1 MPANVREA
9 EKAVIGALI
18 LKGDLIK
25 TLELDADDFH
35 GPMNRLLFQSM
46 RNMEERGEPID
57 LTTLITALQ
66 ESEHVDETLQYLVEA
81 AETVP
86 STSNLEHYAGRV
98 KQYARER
105 TARSLMAGFLNGDAV
120 LAETIEQ
127 LNRLELG
134 EGSKK
139 RQTLSEG
146 IDELYADLQLEKPEI
161 SGYPL
166 GFPELDRM
174 LDGLQPGENVIFG
187 ARPAMGKSAFVFNVA
202 QYMGAQGVGV
212 SLFNYEMFNKAI
224 TRRIVSSAARVEN
237 KRLRNGS
244 RMEDED
250 WKRFSA
256 SVGPLATYP
265 IALHEASGMT
275 VRDIRKAAMKDMV
288 EFGRDKHVIIVDYLQ
303 LIRYHGNANKPK
315 HERVGEISWELKQ
328 IALELGVPIIL
339 LSQLSR
345 GVEQRQD
352 KRPMMSDLRDSG
364 EVEQNADIIGFLYRD
379 EYYDPNTEDQN
390 IVELIIAKQ
399 REGETGMVKLYFEK
413 QFGKMLSFEN
423 ELGGR

>member
-1 MPANVREA
+1 M
-9 EKAVIGALI
+9 
-18 LKGDLIK
+18 
-25 TLELDADDFH
+25 
-35 GPMNRLLFQSM
+35 
-46 RNMEERGEPID
+46 
-57 LTTLITALQ
+57 
-66 ESEHVDETLQYLVEA
+66 
-81 AETVP
+81 
-86 STSNLEHYAGRV
+86 
-98 KQYARER
+98 
-105 TARSLMAGFLNGDAV
+105 
-120 LAETIEQ
+120 
-127 LNRLELG
+127 
-134 EGSKK
+134 
-139 RQTLSEG
+139 
-146 IDELYADLQLEKPEI
+146 
-161 SGYPL
+161 
-166 GFPELDRM
+166 
-174 LDGLQPGENVIFG
+174 
-187 ARPAMGKSAFVFNVA
+187 KSAFVFNVA

-250 WKRFSA
+250 WKRFSS

-288 EFGRDKHVIIVDYLQ
+288 EFGREKHVIIVDYLQ
-303 LIRYHGNANKPK
+303 LVRYHGNANKSK
-315 HERVGEISWELKQ
+315 TERVGEISWELKQ
-328 IALELGVPIIL
+328 IALELGVPIII

>member
-25 TLELDADDFH
+25 TLELEADDFH

-57 LTTLITALQ
+57 LTTLVTALQ
-66 ESEHVDETLQYLVEA
+66 ESDHIDETLQYLVNA

-120 LAETIEQ
+120 LTETIEQ

-134 EGSKK
+134 QESKK

-187 ARPAMGKSAFVFNVA
+187 ARPAMGRHICPAY
-202 QYMGAQGVGV
+202 Q
-212 SLFNYEMFNKAI
+212 
-224 TRRIVSSAARVEN
+224 
-237 KRLRNGS
+237 
-244 RMEDED
+244 
-250 WKRFSA
+250 
-256 SVGPLATYP
+256 
-265 IALHEASGMT
+265 
-275 VRDIRKAAMKDMV
+275 
-288 EFGRDKHVIIVDYLQ
+288 
-303 LIRYHGNANKPK
+303 
-315 HERVGEISWELKQ
+315 
-328 IALELGVPIIL
+328 
-339 LSQLSR
+339 
-345 GVEQRQD
+345 
-352 KRPMMSDLRDSG
+352 
-364 EVEQNADIIGFLYRD
+364 
-379 EYYDPNTEDQN
+379 
-390 IVELIIAKQ
+390 
-399 REGETGMVKLYFEK
+399 
-413 QFGKMLSFEN
+413 
-423 ELGGR
+423 

>member
-25 TLELDADDFH
+25 TLDLATEDFH
-35 GPMNRLLFQSM
+35 GPMNRLLFGSM

-66 ESEHVDETLQYLVEA
+66 ETEHVDETLQYLVNA
-81 AETVP
+81 AESVP
-86 STSNLEHYAGRV
+86 STANLEHYAGRV

-105 TARSLMAGFLNGDAV
+105 EARSLMAGFLNGDAP
-120 LAETIEQ
+120 LSETVEQ
-127 LNRLELG
+127 LNRLALG
-134 EGSKK
+134 QDSKK

-146 IDELYADLQLEKPEI
+146 IDDLYADLAVDKPEI

-174 LDGLQPGENVIFG
+174 LDGLQPGENIIFG

-202 QYMGAQGVGV
+202 QYMGEQGVGV

-256 SVGPLATYP
+256 AVGPLATYP
-265 IALHEASGMT
+265 VALHEASGMT

-288 EFGRDKHVIIVDYLQ
+288 EFNRDRHVIIVDYLQ
-303 LIRYHGNANKPK
+303 LVRYHGNANKPK

-413 QFGKMLSFEN
+413 QYGKMLSMEN